1 MVYLHVYFL
10 FYNFL
15 HKGTQY
21 FLTGTEMYFGRV
33 PLLMSSKLHVINVVE
48 LYVKEMKKT
57 FLK

>member
-21 FLTGTEMYFGRV
+21 FLTGTEMYFGGV
-33 PLLMSSKLHVINVVE
+33 PPLMSSKLHVVNVVE